1 MKLNT
6 FDEHKSLSEL
16 INYTI
21 ITQLEQMPAE
31 PVEYTQRICKLNP
44 YDAFMY
50 LQSVGSWSDIVKNAR
65 SSGLVQILHQDKT
78 KTKQFNDIKKILQ
91 A

>member
-31 PVEYTQRICKLNP
+31 PVEYTQRICSNKLNP

-50 LQSVGSWSDIVKNAR
+50 L
-65 SSGLVQILHQDKT
+65 
-78 KTKQFNDIKKILQ
+78 
-91 A
+91 